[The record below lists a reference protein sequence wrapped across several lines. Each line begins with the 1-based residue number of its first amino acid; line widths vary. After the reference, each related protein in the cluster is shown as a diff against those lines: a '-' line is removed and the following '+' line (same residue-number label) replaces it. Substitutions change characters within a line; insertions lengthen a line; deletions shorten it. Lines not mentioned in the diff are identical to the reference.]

1 MVDQPIIEQD
11 AWYYS
16 IDGVQQGPVQGE
28 QLRQA
33 LQMRRLPSDTP
44 VWKTGMA
51 DWVAA
56 SQVAELRLAAAP
68 PAPLPAAVMAPAA
81 RAGFQ
86 MLSAQQKNRRI
97 FFIVASSV
105 AVISIC
111 LPWAYVI
118 VPQGGFNSAG
128 GIVIGAHFWQAVVAM
143 ILGLL
148 ALAAA
153 IVDLAMVHGA
163 VVWQITKWC
172 HLGFYIALTLT
183 ALLGVV
189 LPIAESSNDLGLS
202 VYVIPLASILL
213 LGVSV
218 TALVLAIFE
227 CRTFD

>member
-1 MVDQPIIEQD
+1 MPEQTVIQD
-11 AWYYS
+11 GWYYS
-16 IDGVQQGPVQGE
+16 ENGQSAGPVDTGA
-28 QLRQA
+28 LRRM
-33 LQMRRLPSDTP
+33 LQERQIAVGTP
-44 VWKTGMA
+44 VWRAGMV
-51 DWVAA
+51 DWVSA
-56 SQVAELRLAAAP
+56 SQVADLTTVGSP
-68 PAPLPAAVMAPAA
+68 PLQPPLTSVSQPVRCGP
-81 RAGFQ
+81 Q
-86 MLSAQQKNRRI
+86 SLSAKQKNRRI
-97 FFIVASSV
+97 FFIIVSSL

-118 VPQGGFNSAG
+118 VPQGGFSSAG

-172 HLGFYIALTLT
+172 HLGLYIALTLT
-183 ALLGVV
+183 SLLGVV
-189 LPIAESSNDLGLS
+189 LPIAESSNELGLS

-218 TALVLAIFE
+218 TALVLAILE

>member
-1 MVDQPIIEQD
+1 MPEQKVTQD
-11 AWYYS
+11 EWYYS
-16 IDGVQQGPVQGE
+16 ENGQSAGPVNTE
-28 QLRQA
+28 SLRRMLRERQIA
-33 LQMRRLPSDTP
+33 VDTP
-44 VWKTGMA
+44 VWRTGMI
-51 DWVAA
+51 DWVSA
-56 SQVAELRLAAAP
+56 SRIEEVATVSSP
-68 PAPLPAAVMAPAA
+68 PPQPPLTSAHQPVRCGPQA
-81 RAGFQ
+81 
-86 MLSAQQKNRRI
+86 LSSKQKNRRI
-97 FFIVASSV
+97 FFIIASGL
-105 AVISIC
+105 AAISIC

-172 HLGFYIALTLT
+172 HLGLYIALTLT